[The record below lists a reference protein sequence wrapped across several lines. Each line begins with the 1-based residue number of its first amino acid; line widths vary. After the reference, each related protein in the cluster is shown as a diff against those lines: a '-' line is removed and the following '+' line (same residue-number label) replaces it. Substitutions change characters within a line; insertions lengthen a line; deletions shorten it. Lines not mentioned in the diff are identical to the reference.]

1 MSSTLAPMTAPA
13 FHRALIVAN
22 PIAGKGRGAASAA
35 ALQQALEARGLETSL
50 HLTQGAGDAI
60 AVSAAATRN
69 ALPQAAIGIALQAAC
84 DEARAFEPDVILSVG
99 GDGTLREILDGM
111 PTGALHVGLLPMGTA
126 NVLSLDF
133 RLPKQPERVADL
145 VVAGTTRQLDLASVT
160 GTHPVTGL
168 PHTQTSFLAVGL
180 GIDAE
185 IVRRVH
191 AERSGSITKWSYVP
205 QAARAIWAHRPLR
218 LTVTSQGRLLQRADG
233 SPIGQ
238 VGTLMLANIINFGG
252 IVRLDPTTQSD
263 DGEWEA
269 YFWEKARIPHLITS
283 FARGLSGRLP
293 GGFCQSRRV
302 RQVEV
307 TSDEPIFYHVDG
319 DPGGLTPMTFRVTDR
334 RQRILAPELP

>member
-1 MSSTLAPMTAPA
+1 M
-13 FHRALIVAN
+13 
-22 PIAGKGRGAASAA
+22 
-35 ALQQALEARGLETSL
+35 
-50 HLTQGAGDAI
+50 
-60 AVSAAATRN
+60 
-69 ALPQAAIGIALQAAC
+69 
-84 DEARAFEPDVILSVG
+84 ILSVG

-111 PTGALHVGLLPMGTA
+111 PKNALPVGLLPMGTA

-133 RLPKQPERVADL
+133 RLPKTPERVADL
-145 VVAGTTRQLDLASVT
+145 VVEGTTRQLDLAAVT
-160 GTHPVTGL
+160 GTHPITGE

-191 AERSGSITKWSYVP
+191 AARTGSISKWSYVP

-218 LTVTSQGRLLQRADG
+218 LTVTSEGRLLTRADG
-233 SPIGQ
+233 SPIAQ
-238 VGTLMLANIINFGG
+238 VSTLMLANIINFGG

-269 YFWEKARIPHLITS
+269 YSWEKARIPHLLTS
-283 FARGLSGRLP
+283 FARGLCGRLP

-334 RQRILAPELP
+334 RQRILAPEIK